1 MRWKVCSLFAL
12 IALLATS
19 AYAGGDKCTYDTQ
32 ACLNHWAGS
41 AGTKGWL
48 GIEKEKTAD
57 GVKVKSVTPGSPAA
71 KAGFQVGD
79 MLTAINGMT
88 IGSDALKNSYAQ
100 INKVGSTNK
109 YTVQRDGKSVELQ
122 VTLAKVPDEVFAG
135 MLGQHMLEH
144 SSLQSAAK

>member
-12 IALLATS
+12 SALLATS

-41 AGTKGWL
+41 AEPRAGSNREG
-48 GIEKEKTAD
+48 ED
-57 GVKVKSVTPGSPAA
+57 GRRRQGHWRDAGQPGGEGRLP
-71 KAGFQVGD
+71 GGD